1 MGLEF
6 RGNIA
11 KTYEAWFST
20 PRGRLADRLEK
31 RTIANLVRL
40 KPGDQ
45 VLDIGCGTGHFSAFF
60 RELGAKVTGIDPS
73 PEMLEQAAS
82 LYGDQ
87 GIQFKKGSTYSLPFA
102 DRSFDLVT
110 MITVLEL
117 LEDPQKA
124 IQEAFR
130 VSKGKVFL
138 AILNRQSLLAWQRKR
153 GGKEIWQQVHFYT
166 LPEVKDL
173 LGRDKKIKWQSA
185 IHLPLLNIEYGLD
198 FRFNLEN
205 WLSHLRLPGG
215 AFIGI
220 LAES

>member
-31 RTIANLVRL
+31 RTITSLVRL
-40 KPGDQ
+40 KPGDK
-45 VLDIGCGTGHFSAFF
+45 VLDVGCGTGHFSVFLK
-60 RELGAKVTGIDPS
+60 EPGTEVTGIDPS
-73 PEMLEQAAS
+73 PEMLEQAMA
-82 LYGDQ
+82 LYGDR
-87 GIQFKKGSTYSLPFA
+87 GIQFRKGSAYSLPFA

-117 LEDPQKA
+117 LEDPKKA

-138 AILNRQSLLAWQRKR
+138 AILNRKSLLAWQRRR
-153 GGKEIWQQVHFYT
+153 GGKWIWQQVHFYT
-166 LPEVKDL
+166 LPEVKNL
-173 LGRDKKIKWQSA
+173 VGKDKKIRWQGA
-185 IHLPLLNIEYGLD
+185 LYLPLIDTECAFNFRLN
-198 FRFNLEN
+198 FEN
-205 WLSHLRLPGG
+205 WLSRFRLPYS

-220 LAES
+220 MAES